1 MIYGPGNARGA
12 SVRVAETGQELK
24 GVMLV
29 DTDAGIVTRTHL
41 PARLNAEGDEVE
53 TFDDRFEVIHAI
65 QGMEPR
71 PVLFICYGR
80 LA

>member
-29 DTDAGIVTRTHL
+29 DTDAGIVTRTHS
-41 PARLNAEGDEVE
+41 PARLNAAGDAVE
-53 TFDDRFEVIHAI
+53 MFDERFEAIHAI

-80 LA
+80 RA